1 MAAQTDPIQ
10 QVVAEISNAEKGWN
24 FDHLLA
30 RASEKQRLVLADQEK
45 DAVPFV
51 SWLIHGAANP
61 RIQNPYSLAIAK
73 LVETPRTGAGGAS
86 DRLAALPP
94 DRLIS
99 QLRQRLSLTQSTNK
113 DWESVMGSAS
123 LDRVRLLA
131 DVLNIPL
138 DLLEVDR

>member
-1 MAAQTDPIQ
+1 M
-10 QVVAEISNAEKGWN
+10 VEVSNAKKGWN
-24 FDHLLA
+24 FERLLT
-30 RASEKQRLVLADQEK
+30 RASEKQRLVLAKQEK

-51 SWLIHGAANP
+51 SWLIHGAANS

-94 DRLIS
+94 GRLIS
-99 QLRQRLSLTQSTNK
+99 LLRQRLSLAQSTNK

-123 LDRVRLLA
+123 LDRLRLLA

-138 DLLEVDR
+138 DLLEVDRQH